1 MIVVLLDLILM
12 AVFYHNTMHLES
24 SAAHVPQHGMPMNFY
39 GQKTP
44 EQHHAHG
51 AVGPVSQTSRT
62 GHGAVRPV
70 SQTGQTGHGGPVPI
84 GPTGSGALVAY
95 PSSPEPIT
103 SVPYVSAG
111 FSRMNNS
118 YTMPP

>member
-1 MIVVLLDLILM
+1 
-12 AVFYHNTMHLES
+12 
-24 SAAHVPQHGMPMNFY
+24 MPMNFY

-44 EQHHAHG
+44 EQYHAHG
-51 AVGPVSQTSRT
+51 AVGPVSQT
-62 GHGAVRPV
+62 
-70 SQTGQTGHGGPVPI
+70 GQTGHGGLVPI

-95 PSSPEPIT
+95 PSSPEPII

-118 YTMPP
+118 YTMPPQGSSYSYGIMPNNGHL